1 MENLDKLEELLK
13 LLTEPVTIDG
23 KEYLLKDDFEK
34 FFIKNNKSAGV
45 RIRKVMQEIRT
56 KSKDIRNSV
65 QFHKKTIEK

>member
-13 LLTEPVTIDG
+13 LLTEPIIIDG

-56 KSKDIRNSV
+56 KSKDIRISIQN
-65 QFHKKTIEK
+65 HKKTIEK